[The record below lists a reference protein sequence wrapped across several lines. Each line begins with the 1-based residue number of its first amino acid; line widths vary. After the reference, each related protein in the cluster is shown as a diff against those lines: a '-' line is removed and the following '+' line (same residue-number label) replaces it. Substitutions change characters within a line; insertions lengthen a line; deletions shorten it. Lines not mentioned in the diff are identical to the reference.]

1 MEEYSG
7 IVLGKEELQALTDL
21 QKAPA
26 ERSEIDAAVWH
37 RLKSDGLVQEYFLPD
52 SPSMLRITDR
62 GRGFLEYDKARRR
75 ESRKE
80 AIKWVVSITG
90 GLIAAAY
97 YLLQILGN

>member
-21 QKAPA
+21 QKGSA

-62 GRGFLEYDKARRR
+62 GRGFLVYDRDRRKTR
-75 ESRKE
+75 LLRIAEIVIS
-80 AIKWVVSITG
+80 AIGAVSA
-90 GLIAAAY
+90 LL
-97 YLLQILGN
+97 YLFYR

>member
-7 IVLGKEELQALTDL
+7 IVLEKEELQALTDL
-21 QKAPA
+21 QKGPA

-62 GRGFLEYDKARRR
+62 GRGFLVYDRDRRKTR
-75 ESRKE
+75 RLRIAEIVIG
-80 AIKWVVSITG
+80 AVS
-90 GLIAAAY
+90 AVSA
-97 YLLQILGN
+97 LLYFFYR